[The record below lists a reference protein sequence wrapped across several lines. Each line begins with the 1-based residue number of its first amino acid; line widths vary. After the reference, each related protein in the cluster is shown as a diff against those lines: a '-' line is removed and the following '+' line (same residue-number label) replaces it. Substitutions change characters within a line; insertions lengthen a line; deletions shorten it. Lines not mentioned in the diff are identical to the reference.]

1 MKKII
6 LAVLAILVLA
16 GGGAAAWWKFGR
28 ARDPLS
34 NAQVFL
40 EKGDTRS
47 ALIELRNAVRLDP
60 ANPVAHQRLGMLQ
73 LNMGDAVAAEKEL
86 KAARDNGSKA
96 PDLGVLIAQ
105 SYVQQGMNKEMLAE
119 FRPPAATPELTSQLL
134 ILRSFAQ
141 QGLGDPAAAK
151 ISMDAAEAQAPNSP
165 NAPLA
170 AARLAFANNDLVTAE
185 QKINRAIQ
193 LAPKRPDVL
202 MLRGQILNGKGDA
215 EGALQ
220 SLDAAIELA
229 PKFGLA
235 RLERA
240 NIRLTL
246 NRDAAAREDVDVVLA
261 GQPNSAGGTYLLAVL
276 LTRAKNDIG
285 ADAEFQKLSGV
296 MARYPRSYYFQA
308 IAKYNLGQV
317 EQATDSVVRYVQRY
331 PSDPEGVKLL
341 ARILLSSG
349 RTDRAV
355 EALTG
360 AVRSGVADADTL
372 DLLGRAYAISGRTQQ
387 AVRSFDEASTL
398 APENVDILSR
408 LAAARLDAGDAAGAA
423 SDLQRSLAL
432 QPGRANTAE
441 ALVVA
446 ALAAGDVDQASKALD
461 TLRSQTG
468 AGGATQET
476 VGLLNTTLLI
486 RQQNLAAARA
496 QLDDLIKANPR
507 LMRARIQLAQV
518 LVLQGQQAEAEGG
531 LVDILKQEPAN
542 GPALSAL
549 LRLYLKDNRLDRA
562 QPVLEA
568 ALSAAPTSEP
578 LVLALCDLYVRAGAP
593 EKSVALLDKIQK
605 AAPPSPT
612 PPNLQEARARA
623 QMALKQPQE
632 AIATLRRLLTQ
643 VPGNPIV
650 TRQLVGLQIETKDW
664 SSARGTVREALQL
677 RPSDMDMLRLLVS
690 VDRAVEGDQAA
701 RATIARLQADPVT
714 RDAARILLADYE
726 GFSGRNL
733 ESAKAY
739 EALAQATPSTPL
751 ILSAV
756 SAYNAAGQPQAAQRL
771 LRDWLSRQPND
782 AEAAGV
788 LARYE
793 ITDKRYDA
801 ARDLLEKVVMARPS
815 DAEALNNLAW
825 LYQRTGDAR
834 ALGISRRA
842 FLLRPNA
849 EAADTLGWILTRQ
862 GKPAEAEPLLRQA
875 AADLADPGVQF
886 HYATALKDLGKREPA
901 MEILRKLASRAE
913 PFDEQADARK
923 MLSEL

>member
-1 MKKII
+1 MKKIV
-6 LAVLAILVLA
+6 LAVLAIVVLA
-16 GGGAAAWWKFGR
+16 GGGAAVWWKFGR
-28 ARDPLS
+28 AHDPLS
-34 NAQVFL
+34 NAEAFL
-40 EKGDTRS
+40 AKGDSRS

-86 KAARDNGSKA
+86 KAARDNGSKS

-151 ISMDAAEAQAPNSP
+151 ISMDAAEAQAPNTP
-165 NAPLA
+165 NPPLA

-185 QKINRAIQ
+185 QKINRAVQ

-202 MLRGQILNGKGDA
+202 MLRGQILNGKGDS
-215 EGALQ
+215 EGALKA
-220 SLDAAIELA
+220 LDAAIELA
-229 PKFGLA
+229 PKFSLA

-261 GQPNSAGGTYLLAVL
+261 GQPNSAGGTYLQAVL
-276 LTRAKNDIG
+276 LTRAKDDVD
-285 ADAEFQKLSGV
+285 ADTAFQKLSGV
-296 MARYPRSYYFQA
+296 MVRYPRSYYFQA
-308 IAKYNLGQV
+308 IVKYNLGQV
-317 EQATDSVVRYVQRY
+317 EQATDSITRYVQRY

-360 AVRSGVADADTL
+360 AIRSGVSDADTL

-387 AVRSFDEASTL
+387 AVRSFDQASTM
-398 APENVDILSR
+398 APDNVDILSR
-408 LAAARLDAGDAAGAA
+408 LASARLDAGDAAGAV

-432 QPGRANTAE
+432 QPGRANTGE

-446 ALAAGDVDQASKALD
+446 ALAAGDIDRASKALD
-461 TLRSQTG
+461 TLRNQ
-468 AGGATQET
+468 GATAET

-486 RQQNLAAARA
+486 RQQNLSAART
-496 QLDDLIKANPR
+496 QLEGLIKANPR

-518 LVLQGQQAEAEGG
+518 LILQGQQAEAERG
-531 LVDILKQEPAN
+531 LVDILKLEPAN
-542 GPALSAL
+542 GAALSAL
-549 LRLYLKDNRLDRA
+549 LRLYLNDNRLDRA
-562 QPVLEA
+562 LPVLEA
-568 ALSAAPTSEP
+568 ASSAAPTSEP
-578 LVLALCDLYVRAGAP
+578 LVLALCDLYVRAGTP
-593 EKSVALLDKIQK
+593 EKSIALLDKTQK
-605 AAPPSPT
+605 AAPPGPIS
-612 PPNLQEARARA
+612 PNLQEARARA

-632 AIATLRRLLTQ
+632 AVATLRRLLAQ
-643 VPGNPIV
+643 VPGNLPV
-650 TRQLVGLQIETKDW
+650 TRQLVGMQIEAKDW
-664 SSARGTVREALQL
+664 SGARSTVREALQL
-677 RPSDMDMLRLLVS
+677 RPTDTELLRLVVS
-690 VDRAVEGDQAA
+690 VERASGGDQAA
-701 RATIARLQADPVT
+701 RASIARLQADPMT
-714 RDAARILLADYE
+714 RDGSRVLLADYE
-726 GFSGRNL
+726 AFSGRNL
-733 ESAKAY
+733 EAAKAY

-756 SAYNAAGQPQAAQRL
+756 SAYNAASQPQAAERL
-771 LRDWLSRQPND
+771 LREWLGRQTND

-793 ITDKRYDA
+793 IGDKRYDE
-801 ARDLLEKVVMARPS
+801 ARNLLEKVIEARPS

-825 LYQRTGDAR
+825 LYQRSGDPR
-834 ALGISRRA
+834 ALNISRRA
-842 FLLRPNA
+842 FLLQPNA

-862 GKPAEAEPLLRQA
+862 GKAAEAEPLLRQA
-875 AADLADPGVQF
+875 ATDLADPGVQF
-886 HYATALKDLGKREPA
+886 HYATALKDLGKRDA
-901 MEILRKLASRAE
+901 AVEILRKLASRPE
-913 PFDEQADARK
+913 PFEEQTDARK